1 MAVRSAP
8 PSTRGLFPLRDPGGD
23 DRATRETTEVVNQ
36 LRRDFSERDALYRDI
51 DDILFGNVPVDIP
64 EAYRKTA
71 IEVRTPLANHIAS
84 TVTAALSINPFS
96 IQFRPI
102 GFGDT
107 YQQNATLREH
117 FFESSW
123 ERQEEES
130 RRRLL
135 RLFMYN
141 AAVKGEG
148 ILKTVERTKRA
159 WGDYNLK
166 SKALYAELAADKAF
180 DQDARD
186 RVYHSRTEQ
195 MKLVAP
201 YPIATTDVP
210 PETFYYV
217 KGEDGMTFACEVKTV
232 PWFDTLQR
240 FGAGL
245 DRKGRVVT
253 DDRAWADP
261 HSLGLARAEWDQ
273 VMSRTK
279 TLTLVEAWN
288 WQTCRYLLIGPGQAA
303 SSAYNLGNGTLVRE
317 VRHGY
322 GDPFL
327 KTLRGPYFHALG
339 ITTAS
344 RLPERAGLS
353 ILFGFLRMF
362 VLLDSLYTMRANA
375 AFMTGFPAFKRTLP
389 PGSIPGVTNVAGGAP
404 YGLDGTEAQAEE
416 EIEPGSI
423 YPYDVSPVEMPRAGP
438 EADKLIADIRGM
450 LELALPSIVSGVV
463 SGDESGYALNQAAH
477 LARLA
482 WDPIVSNAEIALAE
496 RTGWES
502 WLIEKRIGE
511 TVYAWGEQEGRGR
524 KQRGSKAG
532 WLGIGPDDL
541 GGVHR
546 YKARLDPETP
556 SNKVIEIRAIR
567 EQMDPAAP
575 LITYED
581 AVEQAG
587 SNPDEVERSWLL
599 HGLKQS
605 QEIQGKLREVVFA
618 KLATI
623 QNQRLAA
630 AGMPTPQEMAG
641 MQMGQG
647 GMPANPVPQPGYGL
661 PITPPPGNAT
671 PVGPMSLPGGNPPG
685 TPVVPGLPQAHLPLP
700 GQG

>member
-1 MAVRSAP
+1 VRA
-8 PSTRGLFPLRDPGGD
+8 GGD
-23 DRATRETTEVVNQ
+23 DVASRETLSVVNQ
-36 LRRDFSERDALYRDI
+36 LRKDFVARDELYQDI
-51 DDILFGNVPVDIP
+51 DDILFGNVPIEIP

-71 IEVRTPLANHIAS
+71 IEVRAPLATHIAS
-84 TVTAALSINPFS
+84 TVTAALSINPFT

-102 GFGDT
+102 GFGDV
-107 YQQNATLREH
+107 YQENATLREH

-141 AAVKGEG
+141 LAVKGEG
-148 ILKTVERTKRA
+148 VLKTVERTKRA

-166 SKALYAELAADKAF
+166 SKALQAELAADKAF
-180 DQDARD
+180 DPHAADLI
-186 RVYHSRTEQ
+186 YHTKSEQ
-195 MKLVAP
+195 MKLLAP

-210 PETFYYV
+210 PETFYYL
-217 KGEDGMTFACEVKTV
+217 KGEDGMTFATEVKV
-232 PWFDTLQR
+232 MPWYDCLER

-245 DRKGRVVT
+245 TSNGKVYADSA
-253 DDRAWADP
+253 AWADP
-261 HSLGLARAEWDQ
+261 SALGLARAQWEQ
-273 VMSRTK
+273 SMSRTK
-279 TLTLVEAWN
+279 TITCVEAWRHDVV
-288 WQTCRYLLIGPGQAA
+288 RYILIGPGQSSSTSA
-303 SSAYNLGNGTLVRE
+303 SLEGGTLVKE
-317 VRHGY
+317 VKHGY

-353 ILFGFLRMF
+353 ILFGFLQMF

-389 PGSIPGVTNVAGGAP
+389 PGTIPGIPGGIGP
-404 YGLDGTEAQAEE
+404 FGNDGTEEDKAE

-423 YPYDVSPVEMPRAGP
+423 YPFDVAPVEMPRAGV
-438 EADKLIADIRGM
+438 EQDKLISDIRGM

-496 RTGWES
+496 RTGFES
-502 WLIEKRIGE
+502 WLIDKRIGE
-511 TVYAWGEQEGRGR
+511 TVYAWGEQQGKGR
-524 KQRGSKAG
+524 KQKGAKAG

-541 GGVHR
+541 NGVHKYR
-546 YKARLDPETP
+546 ARLDPETP
-556 SNKVIEIRAIR
+556 SNKVIEIRAIG
-567 EQMDPAAP
+567 EQMDRK

-587 SNPDEVERSWLL
+587 ANPDEVIRSWML
-599 HGLKQS
+599 HDLQQS
-605 QEIQGKLREVVFA
+605 DEIQGKIKEVVFA

-623 QNQRLAA
+623 QQKRLAGP
-630 AGMPTPQEMAG
+630 GMPTPEQMAG
-641 MQMGQG
+641 GGPGGPPPGVGSG
-647 GMPANPVPQPGYGL
+647 GMPGNPVPQPGFGL
-661 PITPPPGNAT
+661 PLTPPPGNAA
-671 PVGPMSLPGGNPPG
+671 PVGPGPGNPPG
-685 TPVVPGLPQAHLPLP
+685 TPVVPNMPQNAMPLP
-700 GQG
+700 GQQ

>member
-1 MAVRSAP
+1 MRSTG
-8 PSTRGLFPLRDPGGD
+8 S
-23 DRATRETTEVVNQ
+23 DRSVRETTEVVNQ
-36 LRRDFSERDALYRDI
+36 LRADFRNRDDLYRDI
-51 DDILFGNVPVDIP
+51 DDILFGNVPVEIP

-84 TVTAALSINPFS
+84 TVTAALSINPFT

-130 RRRLL
+130 KRRLL

-141 AAVKGEG
+141 LAVKGEG
-148 ILKTVERTKRA
+148 ILKRVERTKRA
-159 WGDYNLK
+159 WADYNLK
-166 SKALYAELAADKAF
+166 SKALMAELAMDRSF
-180 DQDARD
+180 DQQARD
-186 RVYHSRTEQ
+186 LVYHSKTEQ

-210 PETFYYV
+210 PETFYYL
-217 KGEDGMTFACEVKTV
+217 KGEDGPTFQCEVKTM
-232 PWFDTLQR
+232 PWFETLQR

-245 DRKGRVVT
+245 DRNGKVYKNADSQNT
-253 DDRAWADP
+253 WLDP
-261 HSLGLARAEWDQ
+261 HTLGLARSDWDRI
-273 VMSRTK
+273 MGRTR
-279 TLTLVEAWN
+279 TLTVVEAWS
-288 WQTCRYLLIGPGQAA
+288 WDTCRYVLIGPGQT
-303 SSAYNLGNGTLVRE
+303 SSSTWSLGDGSLVRE

-327 KTLRGPYFHALG
+327 KTLRGPFFHALG

-353 ILFGFLRMF
+353 VLFGFLQMF

-389 PGSIPGVTNVAGGAP
+389 PGMIPGLPSGAGPFGN
-404 YGLDGTEAQAEE
+404 DGTEQEAEE
-416 EIEPGSI
+416 SIAPGSI
-423 YPYDVSPVEMPRAGP
+423 YPYDVGPVEMPRAGI

-450 LELALPSIVSGVV
+450 LELALPSIVQGVV
-463 SGDESGYALNQAAH
+463 SGGESGYALNQAAH

-482 WDPIVSNAEIALAE
+482 WDPIVSNAEVALGE
-496 RTGWES
+496 ITGFES

-511 TVYAWGEQEGRGR
+511 TVYAWGEQQGKGR
-524 KQRGSKAG
+524 KQRGTRAG

-541 GGVHR
+541 NGVHR

-556 SNKVIEIRAIR
+556 SNKVIEIRAIG
-567 EQMDPAAP
+567 EQMDRK
-575 LITYED
+575 LLSYED

-599 HGLKQS
+599 HDLKQS
-605 QEIQGKLREVVFA
+605 PEIKGELYNAVFQKLS
-618 KLATI
+618 TI
-623 QNQRLAA
+623 RAARLNAP
-630 AGMPTPQEMAG
+630 GMPTAEQMIG
-641 MQMGQG
+641 GGQMGQG
-647 GMPANPVPQPGYGL
+647 GMPANPVPHPGFGL
-661 PITPPPGNAT
+661 PVQPPPGNVT
-671 PVGPMSLPGGNPPG
+671 PLGPMGNPAG
-685 TPVVPGLPQAHLPLP
+685 TPVVPNLPQNAVPLP
-700 GQG
+700 GQA